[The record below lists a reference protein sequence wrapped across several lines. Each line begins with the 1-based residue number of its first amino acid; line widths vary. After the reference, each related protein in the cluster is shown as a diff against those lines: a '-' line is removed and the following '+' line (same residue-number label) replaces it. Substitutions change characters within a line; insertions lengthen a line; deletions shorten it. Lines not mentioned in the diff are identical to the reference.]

1 MSGTVLTNKGLAL
14 ITKLVAASTELQI
27 SRVAVGT
34 GRVPSGVD
42 PQTMVDLNEYK
53 MDAQIES
60 YGVSPDQSDVAYIAA
75 QVSSIGVSAGFAV
88 TEAGVFATDPDVGEI
103 LYAYLDLTED
113 PQYIYAET
121 DAISKFAEITFN
133 VLIGSVAKVTA
144 YVSPGALTK
153 KVDFNA
159 FKESVET
166 PEFDD
171 SGTVSGI
178 SSFPDFLNLVK
189 SKMNFFQFF
198 RNFKAG
204 LQFVLHA
211 GQIVNNCVTDNAGL
225 PLSAAQGKALMD
237 KYTQLYSDLNTT
249 NNNLSKLNGKMLGSN
264 YVMNYSDFSD
274 LSVNVYS
281 VETFATT
288 PSGNAPENNVGDFR
302 ITRLG
307 MNNSKYNTLI
317 LTSPRYKTSVSMS
330 QEFYVGNFW
339 DGIWMGWE
347 RLANKSALDNLTSLY
362 NTIKA
367 NYEKGSTFLDDISPL
382 SFPSQLKHAG
392 FYKLPTM
399 TADVNADAGSET
411 MTEYTTGDF
420 YGLLLGADINTT
432 DGCAYGTLIVSSP
445 RIKSAIW
452 VGNIWKR
459 NLLVG
464 IKLEKVEDY
473 I

>member
-133 VLIGSVAKVTA
+133 VLIGSVTKVTA

-171 SGTVSGI
+171 SGTVEGI
-178 SSFPDFLNLVK
+178 SSFPNFLETMK

-198 RNFKAG
+198 RNLKAG

-211 GQIVNNCVTDNAGL
+211 GQIVNNCVTDNAKL
-225 PLSAAQGKALMD
+225 PLSAAQGKVLKD
-237 KYTQLYSDLNTT
+237 LYTQLYSDKV
-249 NNNLSKLNGKMLGSN
+249 SK
-264 YVMNYSDFSD
+264 SD
-274 LSVNVYS
+274 L
-281 VETFATT
+281 
-288 PSGNAPENNVGDFR
+288 
-302 ITRLG
+302 
-307 MNNSKYNTLI
+307 
-317 LTSPRYKTSVSMS
+317 
-330 QEFYVGNFW
+330 
-339 DGIWMGWE
+339 GIYFTVIGS
-347 RLANKSALDNLTSLY
+347 KSAVYKQSVVSASIQL
-362 NTIKA
+362 KA
-367 NYEKGSTFLDDISPL
+367 GHTYLLIGRNGISIPSDGLMSAMFDVSSDTGSTFYLGDSRTTMSNGGGCVTAMIIKTVKNCTVNLTGYGYVNETYNYDGRIIAI
-382 SFPSQLKHAG
+382 QLA
-392 FYKLPTM
+392 
-399 TADVNADAGSET
+399 
-411 MTEYTTGDF
+411 
-420 YGLLLGADINTT
+420 
-432 DGCAYGTLIVSSP
+432 
-445 RIKSAIW
+445 
-452 VGNIWKR
+452 
-459 NLLVG
+459 
-464 IKLEKVEDY
+464 
-473 I
+473 

>member
-171 SGTVSGI
+171 SGAVEGI
-178 SSFPDFLNLVK
+178 SSFPSFLETMK

-198 RNFKAG
+198 RNLKAG

-225 PLSAAQGKALMD
+225 PLSAAQGKVLKD
-237 KYTQLYSDLNTT
+237 LYTQLYSDIDKKKSPFGNALEPGDVGLNCYGYLMSRFGLDGVSTSQKGDKYY
-249 NNNLSKLNGKMLGSN
+249 LAVSSKGQIYGGAQINGAENITWKESASKTDLPNIFTAKLGTSN
-264 YVMNYSDFSD
+264 QESNH
-274 LSVNVYS
+274 
-281 VETFATT
+281 ATT
-288 PSGNAPENNVGDFR
+288 IKGLWNSFPENQVF
-302 ITRLG
+302 
-307 MNNSKYNTLI
+307 
-317 LTSPRYKTSVSMS
+317 
-330 QEFYVGNFW
+330 
-339 DGIWMGWE
+339 
-347 RLANKSALDNLTSLY
+347 ACNL
-362 NTIKA
+362 
-367 NYEKGSTFLDDISPL
+367 
-382 SFPSQLKHAG
+382 
-392 FYKLPTM
+392 
-399 TADVNADAGSET
+399 V
-411 MTEYTTGDF
+411 
-420 YGLLLGADINTT
+420 DINNFCVF
-432 DGCAYGTLIVSSP
+432 GFIYANHKYGAVLYLAFNDCGIVKCNNGTF
-445 RIKSAIW
+445 RDTK
-452 VGNIWKR
+452 
-459 NLLVG
+459 LL
-464 IKLEKVEDY
+464 
-473 I
+473 

>member
-133 VLIGSVAKVTA
+133 VLIGSVTKVTA

-171 SGTVSGI
+171 SGTVEGI
-178 SSFPDFLNLVK
+178 SSFPNFLETMK

-198 RNFKAG
+198 RNLKAG

-211 GQIVNNCVTDNAGL
+211 GQIVNNCVTDNAKL
-225 PLSAAQGKALMD
+225 PLSAAQGKVLKD
-237 KYTQLYSDLNTT
+237 LYTQLYSEKADITSLSDYVSYANLPKNFKFLNLKYDTASSYDAEVLQYIESLEKAVFIIYCEHGSASMYMGFIVSDGKYGT
-249 NNNLSKLNGKMLGSN
+249 VLRFEYDSLYVNGCNGKAWTGWTKLG
-264 YVMNYSDFSD
+264 
-274 LSVNVYS
+274 
-281 VETFATT
+281 
-288 PSGNAPENNVGDFR
+288 
-302 ITRLG
+302 
-307 MNNSKYNTLI
+307 
-317 LTSPRYKTSVSMS
+317 
-330 QEFYVGNFW
+330 
-339 DGIWMGWE
+339 
-347 RLANKSALDNLTSLY
+347 
-362 NTIKA
+362 
-367 NYEKGSTFLDDISPL
+367 
-382 SFPSQLKHAG
+382 
-392 FYKLPTM
+392 
-399 TADVNADAGSET
+399 
-411 MTEYTTGDF
+411 
-420 YGLLLGADINTT
+420 
-432 DGCAYGTLIVSSP
+432 
-445 RIKSAIW
+445 
-452 VGNIWKR
+452 
-459 NLLVG
+459 
-464 IKLEKVEDY
+464 
-473 I
+473 

>member
-171 SGTVSGI
+171 SGTVEGI
-178 SSFPDFLNLVK
+178 SSFPTFLETMK

-198 RNFKAG
+198 RNLKAG

-237 KYTQLYSDLNTT
+237 KYTQLYSYLAYTSESLSQPPSEYCTFSQWIAVAERVCNEVTLTFNVSGSIVPASTLLLLMTIPEKYRPKNYKYVSYRTQDGYDMLVIIQTDGKVLLF
-249 NNNLSKLNGKMLGSN
+249 NNNKAVSGLFLRQTIT
-264 YVMNYSDFSD
+264 YP
-274 LSVNVYS
+274 
-281 VETFATT
+281 AT
-288 PSGNAPENNVGDFR
+288 
-302 ITRLG
+302 
-307 MNNSKYNTLI
+307 
-317 LTSPRYKTSVSMS
+317 
-330 QEFYVGNFW
+330 
-339 DGIWMGWE
+339 
-347 RLANKSALDNLTSLY
+347 
-362 NTIKA
+362 
-367 NYEKGSTFLDDISPL
+367 
-382 SFPSQLKHAG
+382 
-392 FYKLPTM
+392 
-399 TADVNADAGSET
+399 
-411 MTEYTTGDF
+411 
-420 YGLLLGADINTT
+420 
-432 DGCAYGTLIVSSP
+432 
-445 RIKSAIW
+445 
-452 VGNIWKR
+452 
-459 NLLVG
+459 
-464 IKLEKVEDY
+464 
-473 I
+473 

>member
-103 LYAYLDLTED
+103 LYAYLNLTED

-133 VLIGSVAKVTA
+133 VLIGSVTKVTA

-171 SGTVSGI
+171 SGTVEGI
-178 SSFPDFLNLVK
+178 SSFPSFLETMK

-198 RNFKAG
+198 RNLKAG

-211 GQIVNNCVTDNAGL
+211 GQIVNNCMTDNTGL
-225 PLSAAQGKALMD
+225 PLSAAQGKVLKD
-237 KYTQLYSDLNTT
+237 LYTQLYSDLNTT
-249 NNNLSKLNGKMLGSN
+249 NNNLSNGLYGTTQDTTLDKLMKHMSDWNHPFVFDIGYTLPIAPDKNNAVGIGERGMLHAFSYSGKHFYCIDASKGWQESPYALK
-264 YVMNYSDFSD
+264 SD
-274 LSVNVYS
+274 LINTKYLVN
-281 VETFATT
+281 EF
-288 PSGNAPENNVGDFR
+288 NA
-302 ITRLG
+302 
-307 MNNSKYNTLI
+307 YNDTI
-317 LTSPRYKTSVSMS
+317 VLTS
-330 QEFYVGNFW
+330 
-339 DGIWMGWE
+339 
-347 RLANKSALDNLTSLY
+347 
-362 NTIKA
+362 
-367 NYEKGSTFLDDISPL
+367 
-382 SFPSQLKHAG
+382 
-392 FYKLPTM
+392 
-399 TADVNADAGSET
+399 TA
-411 MTEYTTGDF
+411 
-420 YGLLLGADINTT
+420 T
-432 DGCAYGTLIVSSP
+432 DGSKIQLSTDGTNLYLNKKLKGATDWTTV
-445 RIKSAIW
+445 
-452 VGNIWKR
+452 WK
-459 NLLVG
+459 
-464 IKLEKVEDY
+464 K
-473 I
+473 

>member
-133 VLIGSVAKVTA
+133 VLIGSVTKVTA

-204 LQFVLHA
+204 MQFVLHA
-211 GQIVNNCVTDNAGL
+211 GQIVNNCVTDNSGL
-225 PLSAAQGKALMD
+225 PLSAAQGKVLKD
-237 KYTQLYSDLNTT
+237 LYTQLYSEMGTILQYSHTSDTPFDFNDK
-249 NNNLSKLNGKMLGSN
+249 NAKARFHRLGTENSFKN
-264 YVMNYSDFSD
+264 
-274 LSVNVYS
+274 
-281 VETFATT
+281 A
-288 PSGNAPENNVGDFR
+288 PSGVNPIYSNVLVVRNNAWDTLSMTIYLYTKG
-302 ITRLG
+302 T
-307 MNNSKYNTLI
+307 NS
-317 LTSPRYKTSVSMS
+317 SVVYKT
-330 QEFYVGNFW
+330 G
-339 DGIWMGWE
+339 
-347 RLANKSALDNLTSLY
+347 
-362 NTIKA
+362 
-367 NYEKGSTFLDDISPL
+367 
-382 SFPSQLKHAG
+382 
-392 FYKLPTM
+392 
-399 TADVNADAGSET
+399 
-411 MTEYTTGDF
+411 
-420 YGLLLGADINTT
+420 NTT
-432 DGCAYGTLIVSSP
+432 DWANLSWSVYATKSDLYPSYNRSILLSNLKADVTDQSITITEDGMVQAVARTQAIVGTAFVRFVVNNTVVYEGHTVSGTYRYLWTP
-445 RIKSAIW
+445 IFPVKKGDVIK
-452 VGNIWKR
+452 VT
-459 NLLVG
+459 
-464 IKLEKVEDY
+464 LETTTADGQRFVYFYKS
-473 I
+473 

>member
-204 LQFVLHA
+204 MQFVLHA

-225 PLSAAQGKALMD
+225 PLSAAQGKVLKD
-237 KYTQLYSDLNTT
+237 LYTQLYSDSQTIA
-249 NNNLSKLNGKMLGSN
+249 NNLSDGLYGTTQDITLDQLMKHMSDWNHPFIFDIGYTLPIAPDNNNAVGIGERGMLHAFSYSGKHFYCIDASKGWQESPYALK
-264 YVMNYSDFSD
+264 SD
-274 LSVNVYS
+274 LINTKYLAN
-281 VETFATT
+281 EF
-288 PSGNAPENNVGDFR
+288 NA
-302 ITRLG
+302 
-307 MNNSKYNTLI
+307 YNDTI
-317 LTSPRYKTSVSMS
+317 VLTS
-330 QEFYVGNFW
+330 
-339 DGIWMGWE
+339 
-347 RLANKSALDNLTSLY
+347 
-362 NTIKA
+362 
-367 NYEKGSTFLDDISPL
+367 
-382 SFPSQLKHAG
+382 
-392 FYKLPTM
+392 
-399 TADVNADAGSET
+399 TA
-411 MTEYTTGDF
+411 
-420 YGLLLGADINTT
+420 T
-432 DGCAYGTLIVSSP
+432 DGSKIQLSTDGTNLYLNKKLKGATDWTTV
-445 RIKSAIW
+445 
-452 VGNIWKR
+452 WK
-459 NLLVG
+459 
-464 IKLEKVEDY
+464 K
-473 I
+473 